1 MENENSRDLIQRVTD
16 SPRSNF
22 KYKNGTRFNPKTT
35 ESEFKISPQL
45 AYDFTK
51 LTQYQNPPK
60 NWDYANEKRRSLVV
74 SAQATQENLKL
85 AETKKNVRQEVE
97 QMMMQNQEK
106 IERYL
111 RKLDGEVSKVYSVGK
126 LSQAGYKDYL
136 KRDGKE
142 IQKNFLEIK
151 DVKPTM
157 LSSEFWE
164 ESYRVEIKNIVGH
177 SQQG

>member
-1 MENENSRDLIQRVTD
+1 MENDNSGVLIQRVTD
-16 SPRSNF
+16 APRSNF
-22 KYKNGTRFNPKTT
+22 KFKNGTRFSPKTT
-35 ESEFKISPQL
+35 EGEFKISPQL

-51 LTQYQNPPK
+51 PTQYQNPPK
-60 NWDYANEKRRSLVV
+60 NWEFANKNRRSPVV
-74 SAQATQENLKL
+74 SAQDAQENLKL

-97 QMMMQNQEK
+97 QMMMQNEER

-151 DVKPTM
+151 DLKPTM

-164 ESYRVEIKNIVGH
+164 ESYRIEIKNIVGYC
-177 SQQG
+177 QQG